1 MKYISGNMTTVIVL
15 RLLQPSWSIKT
26 PSVEGRPVTLK
37 QDTHLTTS
45 FSLRFI
51 DFFILS
57 DWTQSV
63 RDFEKQFYTAQR
75 G

>member
-1 MKYISGNMTTVIVL
+1 MKYILGNMTIVIVL
-15 RLLQPSWSIKT
+15 RLLQPSRSIKT
-26 PSVEGRPVTLK
+26 PSAEGRPVALK
-37 QDTHLTTS
+37 QVIHLTTT

-63 RDFEKQFYTAQR
+63 REFEKQFYTAQK
-75 G
+75 